1 MLVNHAGAP
10 LPVFDASRLAG
21 TPLRQA
27 IAGVIAK
34 GGMISPSLVAQL
46 FE

>member
-1 MLVNHAGAP
+1 MSYGRARA
-10 LPVFDASRLAG
+10 R
-21 TPLRQA
+21 LRQA

-34 GGMISPSLVAQL
+34 GGMISPSLVAQV